1 MSQLLFPRQLHGYQ
15 LEDDYSSHGFKG
27 RLVVNRNGAGDQI
40 RYQGKMISRFRSN
53 AKTLNLI
60 YFEVGKFETFPVNR
74 IKRVKFETDQ
84 N

>member
-1 MSQLLFPRQLHGYQ
+1 
-15 LEDDYSSHGFKG
+15 
-27 RLVVNRNGAGDQI
+27 
-40 RYQGKMISRFRSN
+40 MISRFRSN